1 MLDAFIQSLD
11 YLFRADTMLLI
22 LLGNIIGLIFGAL
35 PGLGGVIALAILL
48 PFTFGMNPMVAMF
61 FLAAIMGS
69 IAFGGSISAI
79 LLNTPGTAPNAATCL
94 DGYPMAR
101 RGEARKALGISAA
114 ACGIGATFGLVVL
127 ALLIP
132 IVRRI
137 VMLFGPPEFFM
148 LVLFGL
154 ITVAFAAKGNLIKG
168 LFAGGVGILLSLIGY
183 NPVFGGLRFNLGS
196 EYLWDGIAMIP
207 FLIGIFA
214 ISELINYSIKG
225 GKIAGEEP
233 VSGGSAWDGVKEVM
247 RHKAV
252 LLQSSTIGVVI
263 GIIPGVGGAVANFI
277 AYIAAMHTSKNPES
291 FGKGNPAGI
300 VASES
305 SNDAKDGGALLPTV
319 GFGIPG
325 SAEMA
330 VLLGGFILH
339 GLEVGPMLIKERLDI
354 VFALILGLFIS
365 NILASSFGL
374 LMSRH
379 LAKLTHV
386 NIYYIVPIVAVLCFV
401 GAYVL
406 RENIYDVI
414 LALVAGIFGFFM
426 MKFGFPN
433 ICLVIGFI
441 LGELAEKAFHQSLMM
456 SYGSYSVFFT
466 RGITLTILG
475 LIVLVLIMPF
485 ITGSAKRRHNEPTE

>member
-1 MLDAFIQSLD
+1 MLEAFIQALK
-11 YLFRADTMLLI
+11 YLLRGDTIILI
-22 LLGNIIGLIFGAL
+22 LLGNIIGLVFGAL
-35 PGLGGVIALAILL
+35 PGLGGVIALAIIL
-48 PFTFGMNPMVAMF
+48 PFTFGMDPMVAFF
-61 FLAAIMGS
+61 FLSAIMGS

-94 DGYPMAR
+94 DGYPMACK
-101 RGEARKALGISAA
+101 GEARKALGISATA
-114 ACGIGATFGLVVL
+114 SGLGAIFGIIVL

-132 IVRRI
+132 IVRSI

-154 ITVAFAAKGNLIKG
+154 ITVAFAAKGNLLNG

-183 NPVFGGLRFNLGS
+183 SPVFGILRFEMGS
-196 EYLWDGIAMIP
+196 EYLWDGIEMIP
-207 FLIGIFA
+207 FMIGIFA

-225 GKIAGEEP
+225 GKIAGEEQ
-233 VSGGSAWDGVKEVM
+233 VVTGKMFDGVKEVF
-247 RHKAV
+247 RHKACFF
-252 LLQSSTIGVVI
+252 QSSVIGVVI
-263 GIIPGVGGAVANFI
+263 GIIPGVGGTVANFI
-277 AYIAAMHTSKNPES
+277 AYIAAMHTSDNPET
-291 FGKGNPAGI
+291 FGTGNPAGI
-300 VASES
+300 IASEA

-339 GLEVGPMLIKERLDI
+339 GLEVGPLLIRERLDI
-354 VFALILGLFIS
+354 VFALLLGLLIS
-365 NILASSFGL
+365 NILASTFGL
-374 LMSRH
+374 LMSKY
-379 LAKLTHV
+379 LAKLTYI

-406 RENIYDVI
+406 RENIWDVV
-414 LALVAGIFGFFM
+414 LALVAGVFGYFM

-441 LGELAEKAFHQSLMM
+441 LGVLAEKAFHQSLMM
-456 SYGSYSVFFT
+456 SYGNYGVFFT
-466 RGITLTILG
+466 RTITLIILG
-475 LIVLVLIMPF
+475 LIILVLALPF
-485 ITGSAKRRHNEPTE
+485 ITGFRKGRKSESD